1 MKNPSSSIDYG
12 RLATAR
18 TNPVTHGS
26 AADAGSKVTK
36 ANLINTGESK
46 TAIRNES
53 AVAQKSQSGTWWKP
67 AVATAGLAAV
77 GYGVYS
83 LLNFSLP
90 SVPNPLPA
98 YTGAVGGA
106 YQDAA
111 FVPDAP
117 LSDVQNA
124 QRAVYAEQFPGRV
137 NIAAN
142 PQVTGVDWGQSEGI
156 YRGEDSG
163 AGVFPVT
170 TGGSWQAGGTGPFT
184 STGGYSMW
192 GGTGSR
198 ADMIQANT
206 EEGTG
211 WGWW

>member
-36 ANLINTGESK
+36 ANVINTGESK

-67 AVATAGLAAV
+67 AVATAGLFFFLSSVGAAYTIATAAAV
-77 GYGVYS
+77 D
-83 LLNFSLP
+83 
-90 SVPNPLPA
+90 A
-98 YTGAVGGA
+98 TGAVGGA